1 MSRTITPVRE
11 KVAAHRERLK
21 AAGRIYVSTD
31 LPVDLVDCLD
41 KIKTERGMASR
52 AQLFEEVLRLFVEKE
67 MRA

>member
-31 LPVDLVDCLD
+31 LPIDLVDCLD

>member
-52 AQLFEEVLRLFVEKE
+52 AQLFEEVLRLFAEKK
-67 MRA
+67 